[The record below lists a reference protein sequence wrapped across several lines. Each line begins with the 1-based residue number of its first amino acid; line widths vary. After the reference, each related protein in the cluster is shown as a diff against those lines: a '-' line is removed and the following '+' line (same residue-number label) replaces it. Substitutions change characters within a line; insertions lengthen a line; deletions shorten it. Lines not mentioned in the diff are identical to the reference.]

1 VETTVVLSALLAG
14 SFLSGWVV
22 VLIFAVLLIFF
33 SAGNLPGAR
42 RGLRRRFHEIPE
54 AAKDTAEELGRHPD
68 ENALVY
74 EALTYDNRSAEFIYP
89 HRSSLS
95 ELLRAMILFVA
106 QGFGVGRIPF
116 APGTFGSLVGLV
128 WFAVLMATKR
138 YELYLLGALC
148 GLGLSVWLC
157 GAAEEIL
164 KQRDPPSVVL
174 DEIIAIPFCFLPWVT
189 HAWLAQSKLPALD
202 TFLTGQGLLV
212 TVAVFILFRAFDI
225 FKPWPVRQ
233 SQRLPGGWG
242 VTVDDLLAAAYVGLL
257 TLVFLLVRQR

>member
-1 VETTVVLSALLAG
+1 VETTVVLSALLAD

-22 VLIFAVLLIFF
+22 LLIFAVLLIFF
-33 SAGNLPGAR
+33 SAGNLPGVR
-42 RGLRRRFHEIPE
+42 RRLRQRFHEIPE

-74 EALTYDNRSAEFIYP
+74 EALTHDNRSAEFIYP
-89 HRSSLS
+89 HRSNLS

-106 QGFGVGRIPF
+106 QGFGVGRIYF

-128 WFAVLMATKR
+128 WFAALMATKR

-157 GAAEEIL
+157 GAAEKIL

-174 DEIIAIPFCFLPWVT
+174 DEIIAMPFCFLPWVT
-189 HAWLAQSKLPALD
+189 HTWLAQSKLPALD

-212 TVAVFILFRAFDI
+212 TVGVFILFRAFDI